1 MVKECQP
8 LHARCEGKV
17 HSQLGWAMAP
27 RQLARVLFQRVLRV
41 VDQEVSAGKE
51 FHVPLVLAVDR
62 EALSSVASLVLMARV
77 RLVIGHIDH
86 CDVARFQAATP
97 RNAGAGPG
105 NGEGLYRPY

>member
-51 FHVPLVLAVDR
+51 LHVPLVLAVDR
-62 EALSSVASLVLMARV
+62 EALSSVGSLVLMARV
-77 RLVIGHIDH
+77 RLVIGHIDRY
-86 CDVARFQAATP
+86 D
-97 RNAGAGPG
+97 GAGFQG
-105 NGEGLYRPY
+105 AIHRKAAVVQRTGGGLT